1 MVDATSAVTPGTET
15 DLPSGAESSS
25 LLEAARV
32 ASRRRAWQEALD
44 LYQQM
49 DAIETLGGRD
59 LESLAEAAW
68 FAAQVDLSIETKER
82 AVRVYLTADDRPR
95 AAFLAVDLA
104 QQYYLKGEHSV
115 ASGWMR
121 RAERL
126 LDGLPESYAHG
137 YLALGRSDMAA
148 ITGDLEAALRS
159 AEEAVAIGSRASDA
173 DLQAYGLMSLGRLRI
188 STGETAAGMGILEE
202 ATMAAVNDELTPFA
216 TGLTYC
222 GMIGVC
228 RDLHDYKRAVEWTQ
242 AAERWCR
249 RQSMGGFPGIC
260 RVHRAEVTALQGA
273 WEQATVELE
282 QATQEL
288 RAYNATPPMA
298 DGYYALGEIRLRMGD
313 LDAAEAAL
321 RQAHALGREPEPA
334 LASLRLAQ
342 GRAAAA
348 LSAITAA
355 VDGRTWDLWTKSRLL
370 PAQVEIA
377 LAAGEPAVAR
387 TALDEL
393 VRIGEAYPSP
403 TMTALTHEARA
414 RVVLGEGD
422 AALAAAELRSAIG
435 IWRDV
440 AAPYEVGRSRA
451 LLGSA
456 LLAIGDHEAAD
467 LELTAARDEFE
478 RLHAR
483 LALADVERTIAAAA
497 ERRAAPV
504 SVRRTFMFTDIEG
517 STTLAET
524 LGDQAWRGLL
534 EWHDETLRGVLL
546 RHGGEVVNS
555 TGDGF
560 FAAFDT
566 TSGALDAAVA
576 VQRALADHR
585 RQHGFAPAVR
595 IGLHAADATRRGGD
609 YSGVGVHVAA
619 RVASAATGGEIVAT
633 TDTLAGITG
642 AVTARQRQVTLKGI
656 SGPVDIV
663 TVEWG

>member
-1 MVDATSAVTPGTET
+1 MADATSAITPGPGTVPT
-15 DLPSGAESSS
+15 GDPGTSSA
-25 LLEAARV
+25 LDTARV
-32 ASRRRAWQEALD
+32 ASRQRAWQEALER
-44 LYQQM
+44 YQQA
-49 DAIETLGGRD
+49 DAIEPLGGRD

-95 AAFLAVDLA
+95 AAYLAVDLA

-115 ASGWMR
+115 ASGWLR

-126 LDGLPESYAHG
+126 LDGLPETFAHG

-188 STGETAAGMGILEE
+188 STGETAAGLGILEE

-228 RDLHDYKRAVEWTQ
+228 RDLHDTKRAVEWTQ

-260 RVHRAEVTALQGA
+260 RVHRAEVTALQGG

-313 LDAAEAAL
+313 LEAAEAAL

-334 LASLRLAQ
+334 LALLRLAQ
-342 GRAAAA
+342 GRSAAA

-355 VDGRTWDLWTKSRLL
+355 VDGRTWDLWTKTRLL

-377 LAAGEPAVAR
+377 LAAGDPTTAR

-393 VRIGEAYPSP
+393 VRVGQAYPSP

-414 RVVLGEGD
+414 RVALGDGD
-422 AALAAAELRSAIG
+422 AALAATELRSAIA
-435 IWRDV
+435 IWRDL
-440 AAPYEVGRSRA
+440 AAPYEVGRGRA

-456 LLAIGDHEAAD
+456 LLATGDHETAD
-467 LELTAARDEFE
+467 LELTAARDAFE

-483 LALADVERTIAAAA
+483 LALADVERMIAAAA

-517 STTLAET
+517 STNLAEA
-524 LGDQAWRGLL
+524 LGDAAWQSLL
-534 EWHDETLRGVLL
+534 QWHDETVRGVLT
-546 RHGGEVVNS
+546 RHGGEVVSS

-560 FAAFDT
+560 FAAFAT
-566 TSGALDAAVA
+566 AGAGLDAAIA

-595 IGLHAADATRRGGD
+595 IGLHAAEATRRGGD

-619 RVASAATGGEIVAT
+619 RVASAAAGGEIVAT
-633 TDTLAGITG
+633 VDTLAGITG
-642 AVTARQRQVTLKGI
+642 AATAGQRQVTLKGV
-656 SGPVDIV
+656 SDPVDIA
-663 TVEWG
+663 TVEWD